1 MKDVST
7 SVNDGVRSFFGAIE
21 NIGVLRSTVLG
32 AAKLGIKAKIIC
44 EGIAT
49 IEYRVGAVNRKCD
62 SGHPRNIIF

>member
-7 SVNDGVRSFFGAIE
+7 SVNDGVRSLFGAIE
-21 NIGVLRSTVLG
+21 NIGVLRSTVFG

-49 IEYRVGAVNRKCD
+49 ILNVIPWCLTPWLNSIKL
-62 SGHPRNIIF
+62 N